1 MAEATGGVDYA
12 RGNRE
17 DRPAR
22 KNADEAGD

>member
-1 MAEATGGVDYA
+1 MGEAVGGVDYA

-22 KNADEAGD
+22 KSADDAGG